1 MLPLHRLAGRTM
13 SRFSRICVY
22 CSSSDAVPQAY
33 RDAAQAMGLALAE
46 RGIGLVFGGGRVGLM
61 GTIAD
66 AVLQAGGEVIGVIPE
81 KLQDRELGHT
91 GCTELHVVD
100 TMHTR
105 KAMMMDL
112 SDAFIAMPGG
122 YGTMEELFEAT
133 TWAQLNY
140 HTKPVGLLNI
150 RGFFDP
156 VVQWVERAVSEGFVR
171 PHHADLMTVA
181 ATPVELLGQLED
193 ATVPSIE
200 GWLPPSRSS

>member
-1 MLPLHRLAGRTM
+1 M
-13 SRFSRICVY
+13 SRFTRICVY
-22 CSSSDAVPQAY
+22 CSSSDEVPQAY
-33 RDAAQAMGLALAE
+33 RDAAQAMGAE
-46 RGIGLVFGGGRVGLM
+46 LVRQGIGLVFGGGRVGLM

-66 AVLQAGGEVIGVIPE
+66 AVLEAGGEVIGVIPE
-81 KLQDRELGHT
+81 KLQAREVGHT
-91 GCTELHVVD
+91 SCTELHVVD

-156 VVQWVERAVSEGFVR
+156 VVQWVDTAVREGFIR
-171 PHHADLMTVA
+171 SAHADLMTVA
-181 ATPVELLGQLED
+181 TTPAALLNRLEE
-193 ATVPSIE
+193 ATVPALDS
-200 GWLPPSRSS
+200 WLPPGA